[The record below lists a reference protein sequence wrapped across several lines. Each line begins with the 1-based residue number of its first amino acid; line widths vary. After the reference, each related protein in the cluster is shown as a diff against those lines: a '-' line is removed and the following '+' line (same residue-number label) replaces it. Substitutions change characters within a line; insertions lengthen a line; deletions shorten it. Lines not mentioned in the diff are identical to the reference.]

1 MKEVLQDIYIG
12 RQSMDSIEFKYD
24 TIEVP
29 LYKGEDREFQVFIKN
44 FSSPTYITFLPD
56 DSIKDYLILAPAKH
70 QVQNNLYAKIVVR
83 VPYNSLP
90 VAEGM
95 FYVVTGYGAQKK
107 GFKLVV
113 GLEGACSVD
122 YEQIRSPKVS
132 APTVKTTNP
141 PIASVPERVLVKSD
155 EDDDVTKRTKKP
167 PVFKVRDDWEDKREK
182 TGPKKPKPSKSNTRY
197 KQKSQK
203 QDITLRQRFEAEKNA
218 ILLTVLLLAILAFLF
233 FYIWYTD
240 IESIFNFDQTFL
252 LAIILI
258 GFMVFVVLLIAVFFK
273 TPQDSAD

>member
-44 FSSPTYITFLPD
+44 FSSPTYISFLPD
-56 DSIKDYLILAPAKH
+56 DSIKDYLILAPSKH
-70 QVQNNLYAKIVVR
+70 HVQNNLYAKIVIR
-83 VPYNSLP
+83 IPYNAIP

-107 GFKLVV
+107 GFKLVI
-113 GLEGACSVD
+113 GLEGSSPGD
-122 YEQIRSPKVS
+122 YGRAAARSDEP
-132 APTVKTTNP
+132 APVIQSNNP
-141 PIASVPERVLVKSD
+141 IPSVPERVLIKSD

-167 PVFKVRDDWEDKREK
+167 PVFKVRDDWEGKREK
-182 TGPKKPKPSKSNTRY
+182 NGPKKPVKSKASSKY
-197 KQKSQK
+197 AKKQEPKM
-203 QDITLRQRFEAEKNA
+203 TLSERFEAEKNT
-218 ILLTVLLLAILAFLF
+218 IVVSVLLLAILAFLF
-233 FYIWYTD
+233 VYIWYTD
-240 IESIFNFDQTFL
+240 IDSIFNFDQTFL

-258 GFMVFVVLLIAVFFK
+258 GFMVFVVFLIAVFFK
-273 TPQDSAD
+273 NPKEE

>member
-29 LYKGEDREFQVFIKN
+29 LYKGEDREFQVFVKN

-56 DSIKDYLILAPAKH
+56 DSIKDYLILAPSKH
-70 QVQNNLYAKIVVR
+70 HVQNNLYAKIVIR
-83 VPYNSLP
+83 VPYNAIP

-107 GFKLVV
+107 GFKLVI
-113 GLEGACSVD
+113 GLEGTGPTDFGRAAARGD
-122 YEQIRSPKVS
+122 TP
-132 APTVKTTNP
+132 APIIQSNNP

-167 PVFKVRDDWEDKREK
+167 PVFKVRDDWEGKREK
-182 TGPKKPKPSKSNTRY
+182 SGPKKPSKSKSSAKY
-197 KQKSQK
+197 AKKQAPKP
-203 QDITLRQRFEAEKNA
+203 TLKERFEAEKTA
-218 ILLTVLLLAILAFLF
+218 LTISVLLLAILAFLF
-233 FYIWYTD
+233 VYIWYTD

-252 LAIILI
+252 LAVILI
-258 GFMVFVVLLIAVFFK
+258 GFMVFVVFLIAVFFK
-273 TPQDSAD
+273 NPKEE